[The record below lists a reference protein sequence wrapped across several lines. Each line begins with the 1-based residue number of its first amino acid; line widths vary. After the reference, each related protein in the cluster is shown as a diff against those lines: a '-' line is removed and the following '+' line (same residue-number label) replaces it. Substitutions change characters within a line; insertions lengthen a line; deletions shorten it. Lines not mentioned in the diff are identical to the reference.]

1 MAKSQ
6 GEGRV
11 AEKESSSGKTDL
23 WKEYRLLFPQIAQVL
38 SFIRYPSKYKPHF
51 YLLQSWLL
59 TSLLA
64 LTPARAAEQH
74 LAAPKPGTR
83 AGSAAG
89 GAGAGAAGAA
99 RSTTPHRTGGGTPSR
114 PFPGPRGGA
123 AAGLRSG
130 SGSGG

>member
-1 MAKSQ
+1 M
-6 GEGRV
+6 

-23 WKEYRLLFPQIAQVL
+23 WKEYRLFFPQIAQVL

-74 LAAPKPGTR
+74 LAAPRSGTR

-89 GAGAGAAGAA
+89 RAGAGAGAAGAA